1 MAKKLNEYQINNG
14 TQVGIKGVVSYSHIA
29 TKLEGKAL
37 ELANQN
43 TKFPSAEGYFTMSIE
58 VTADPA
64 MKALHITDVQDNSQ
78 VELAKYCYDHIYAS
92 KKAENTGKKFFRAN
106 SKAPTPPRVF
116 KKDVEGK
123 LQEIKLNGNEL
134 AAGTNVELIMNY
146 FTTKFN
152 PGVGLNAVIIE
163 DAEIKLFTPS
173 APAIKGYEM
182 SSAPAIE
189 MDRAQAAP
197 AAPSATDV
205 ATNAVGDEDPV
216 QEEAFTPIADTT
228 DKPDEDAS
236 FAASLAKFMS

>member
-1 MAKKLNEYQINNG
+1 MAKKLNEYTINNG
-14 TQVGIKGVVSYSHIA
+14 TQVGVRGVVTYSHIA

-43 TKFPSAEGYFTMSIE
+43 TKFPSAEGYYTMSIE
-58 VTADPA
+58 VVENPA
-64 MKALHITDVQDNSQ
+64 MKALHVTDAKDASQ
-78 VELAKYCYDHIYAS
+78 VELAKYCYEHIYAS
-92 KKAENTGKKFFRAN
+92 KKAENSGKMFFRAN
-106 SKAPTPPRVF
+106 SKAPTAPRVF
-116 KKDVEGK
+116 KKDAEGK

-134 AAGTNVELIMNY
+134 AAGTHVELIMNY
-146 FTTKFN
+146 FTTKLN

-197 AAPSATDV
+197 AAPAASDV
-205 ATNAVGDEDPV
+205 GANAVGEDEVP
-216 QEEAFTPIADTT
+216 EETFTPIADTT
-228 DKPDEDAS
+228 GKPDEDAS
-236 FAASLAKFMS
+236 FAESLAKFMS